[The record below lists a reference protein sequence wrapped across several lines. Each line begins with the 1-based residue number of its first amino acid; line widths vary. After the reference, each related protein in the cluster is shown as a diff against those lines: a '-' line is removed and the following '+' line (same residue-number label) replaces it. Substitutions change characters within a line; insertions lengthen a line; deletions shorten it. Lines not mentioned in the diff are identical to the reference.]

1 MPGRHINAISHVN
14 LAKFNYSGAMAAIQ
28 IKDVPPEVRDILAAE
43 AKRAGKSLQSYLL
56 ALLEKEARFARNR
69 KIVEE
74 TPLPGANLSMDE
86 IVAAV
91 REARGDGGPETES
104 GVA

>member
-1 MPGRHINAISHVN
+1 
-14 LAKFNYSGAMAAIQ
+14 MAAIQ
-28 IKDVPPEVRDILAAE
+28 IKDVPDEVRDVLAAE

-56 ALLEKEARFARNR
+56 SVLEKEARFARNR
-69 KIVEE
+69 EIVEQ

-91 REARGDGGPETES
+91 REARGDGPAQTES
-104 GVA
+104 GAA